1 MTNFQD
7 EKEKE
12 DLSDDDSPSNNI
24 DFNQIYRNEM
34 MNLEQNVPIS

>member
-1 MTNFQD
+1 MEMTNFQD

-24 DFNQIYRNEM
+24 DFTQIYRNEM
-34 MNLEQNVPIS
+34 VTAE